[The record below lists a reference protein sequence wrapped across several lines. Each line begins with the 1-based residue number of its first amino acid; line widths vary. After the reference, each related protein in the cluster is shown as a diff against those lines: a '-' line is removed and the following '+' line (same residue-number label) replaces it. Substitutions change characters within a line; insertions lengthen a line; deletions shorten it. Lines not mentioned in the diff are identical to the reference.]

1 MNKLFSTKGR
11 INRQRYFFTTLAI
24 ALIAYAIAFV
34 IGFAMGMSD
43 TGAGA
48 AGSIGFVIGVG
59 AAIIQAFLVIKRLHD
74 LGKPGWQYFLMYVPL
89 YNIYLGIVLL
99 FVKGTAGPNEY
110 GEDPAS
116 A

>member
-1 MNKLFSTKGR
+1 MRTS
-11 INRQRYFFTTLAI
+11 
-24 ALIAYAIAFV
+24 
-34 IGFAMGMSD
+34 
-43 TGAGA
+43 GAEA
-48 AGSIGFVIGVG
+48 AGSIGFVIGIG
-59 AAIIQAFLVIKRLHD
+59 AAIIQAFLVVKRLHD

-110 GEDPAS
+110 GEDPAP